1 MRGKKNPELLIRYN
15 NTDTVEKQNIFGKTV
30 ELMRKDNLSNPQ
42 NLRRID
48 RVRLKENSKLADEVI
63 DSVKI
68 SNITEDNKLVKSEA
82 LVIAQLLEI
91 KEIKDKK
98 KEEPF

>member
-1 MRGKKNPELLIRYN
+1 MRRKKNPELLIKYN
-15 NTDTVEKQNIFGKTV
+15 NTVEKQNLLGRTV
-30 ELMRKDNLSNPQ
+30 ELMRRDNLPNLQ

-63 DSVKI
+63 DSVKT
-68 SNITEDNKLVKSEA
+68 SDITEHNKLVKREA

-98 KEEPF
+98 KEKPF

>member
-1 MRGKKNPELLIRYN
+1 MRRKKNPELLIKYN
-15 NTDTVEKQNIFGKTV
+15 NTVEKQNLLGRTV
-30 ELMRKDNLSNPQ
+30 ELMRRDNLPNPQ
-42 NLRRID
+42 NLRGID

-63 DSVKI
+63 DSVKT
-68 SNITEDNKLVKSEA
+68 SDITEHNKLVKREA